1 MKNRRVIAALLV
13 GLLSGVGVAVALG
26 AQGETSQ
33 QGFRAGFGV
42 LKGANEVGTDG
53 QTGAGDRNGRGS
65 FTGILDGNRLCYGI
79 TVANIGKPVASH
91 IHRAPRGEN
100 GDIVVELKQPR
111 KGDPGS
117 SSGCTNVSS
126 SLADDLREN
135 PRAFYVNVHNEKFP
149 GGAVRGQLFNRG

>member
-1 MKNRRVIAALLV
+1 LIAALAV

-26 AQGETSQ
+26 AQGEPSQ
-33 QGFRAGFGV
+33 QDLRAGFGV

-79 TVANIGKPVASH
+79 TVANIGNPIASH

-100 GDIVVELKQPR
+100 GDVVVELKHPR
-111 KGDPGS
+111 KGDPGA

-126 SLADDLREN
+126 SLADDLRSN
-135 PRAFYVNVHNEKFP
+135 PRAFYVNVHNNRFP
-149 GGAVRGQLFNRG
+149 GGAVRGQLFNRD